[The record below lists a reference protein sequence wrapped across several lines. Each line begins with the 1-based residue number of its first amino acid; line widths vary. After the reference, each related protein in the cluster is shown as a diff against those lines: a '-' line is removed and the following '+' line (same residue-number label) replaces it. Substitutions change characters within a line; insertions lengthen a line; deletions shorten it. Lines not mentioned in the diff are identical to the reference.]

1 MKTTKILLLSATAA
15 VTLAASQNLVA
26 ADGSSQL
33 AAIKQNTALVHSPR
47 MIEQFPELARDNRV
61 STTDASKPD
70 TRGTQLAAIGQNR
83 AFANSPRVR
92 EQYPELAFY
101 GQTMSASFPNL
112 VASRTELAR
121 VMQNQ
126 ALANNP
132 RMKEQF
138 PELKGSNAGFDPNL
152 KSVEIAPLK

>member
-1 MKTTKILLLSATAA
+1 MKATKILLLSATTA
-15 VTLAASQNLVA
+15 VTLAASQNLMA

-33 AAIKQNTALVHSPR
+33 AAIKQNAALVHSPR
-47 MIEQFPELARDNRV
+47 MIELYPELARFSV
-61 STTDASKPD
+61 ASTTDSSKPD
-70 TRGTQLAAIGQNR
+70 TKATQLAEIVKNP

-101 GQTMSASFPNL
+101 GQTPSASSSKSD
-112 VASRTELAR
+112 ASTTELAR

-126 ALANNP
+126 ALASSP

-138 PELKGSNAGFDPNL
+138 PELKGRNTGFE
-152 KSVEIAPLK
+152 KSIEIAPLK

>member
-15 VTLAASQNLVA
+15 VTLAATQNLVA

-33 AAIKQNTALVHSPR
+33 AAIRQNSALVQSPR
-47 MIEQFPELARDNRV
+47 MIELYPELARVNLT
-61 STTDASKPD
+61 STTDSSKPD
-70 TRGTQLAAIGQNR
+70 TKATQLAEIVKNP

-92 EQYPELAFY
+92 ELYPELAFY
-101 GQTMSASFPNL
+101 GQTSSASSSKSD
-112 VASRTELAR
+112 VSTTELAR

-126 ALANNP
+126 ALANSP

-138 PELKGSNAGFDPNL
+138 PELKARNSGFE
-152 KSVEIAPLK
+152 KSIEIAPLK